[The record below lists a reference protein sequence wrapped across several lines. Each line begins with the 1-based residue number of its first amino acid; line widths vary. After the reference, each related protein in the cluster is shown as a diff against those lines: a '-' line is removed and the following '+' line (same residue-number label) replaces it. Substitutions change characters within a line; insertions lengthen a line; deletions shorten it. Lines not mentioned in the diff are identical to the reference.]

1 MAAYRYGIS
10 LLVFNSKRNSISTR
24 THVLFAIYLSSD
36 QRCFW
41 IKVWAPIF
49 LSYILHCH
57 ICRSVNLEWSCSF
70 LSPVRPPL
78 RFGTIWIFLWT
89 KKKGRVR
96 NRVYVL
102 KSRKKRVVL
111 NVDWKLIAISLLE
124 WHVRIKAYRVR
135 IICLQNHRHKQA
147 ILNGT

>member
-1 MAAYRYGIS
+1 MVAYRYGIS

-41 IKVWAPIF
+41 IKVWPPIF
-49 LSYILHCH
+49 LAIFCTAIYVDLSILNGLAHFCRLWDHLYALGQYEYSY
-57 ICRSVNLEWSCSF
+57 EQ
-70 LSPVRPPL
+70 
-78 RFGTIWIFLWT
+78 

-102 KSRKKRVVL
+102 KSCNKRVVL

-124 WHVRIKAYRVR
+124 RHVRIKAYRVR
-135 IICLQNHRHKQA
+135 IICLQNHKH
-147 ILNGT
+147 LS